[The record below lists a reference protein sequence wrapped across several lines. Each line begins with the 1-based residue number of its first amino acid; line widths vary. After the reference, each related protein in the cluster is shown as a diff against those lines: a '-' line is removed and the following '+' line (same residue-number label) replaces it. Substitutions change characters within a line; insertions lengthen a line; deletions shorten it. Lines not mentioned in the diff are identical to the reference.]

1 MKSSYIDDKTLLRL
15 KKATNP
21 VRWLPLWLSV
31 ETGLRIGD
39 VVSLK
44 WENVSR
50 DLITFT
56 ASKTKKSGTARIS
69 RALFVALCATKT
81 SSPWCFP
88 SPKDSSKHIRRET
101 AWHRIKSACKRAGI
115 DAAGISP
122 HTMRK
127 VFAVELFKRAGMKAT
142 QEALQHDKASTTEIY
157 ALSDFSTGDNAA
169 LPLTRGDIPLIIEM
183 VVAALK
189 NRA

>member
-1 MKSSYIDDKTLLRL
+1 
-15 KKATNP
+15 
-21 VRWLPLWLSV
+21 
-31 ETGLRIGD
+31 
-39 VVSLK
+39 
-44 WENVSR
+44 
-50 DLITFT
+50 
-56 ASKTKKSGTARIS
+56 
-69 RALFVALCATKT
+69 
-81 SSPWCFP
+81 
-88 SPKDSSKHIRRET
+88 
-101 AWHRIKSACKRAGI
+101 
-115 DAAGISP
+115 
-122 HTMRK
+122 MRK

>member
-1 MKSSYIDDKTLLRL
+1 MKSSYIDDKTLKRL
-15 KKATNP
+15 KKASDA
-21 VRWLPLWLSV
+21 VRWLPLWVSI
-31 ETGLRIGD
+31 ETGLRVGD

-50 DLITFT
+50 DSISFV

-69 RALFVALCATKT
+69 RALFGALCATKRE
-81 SSPWCFP
+81 SDWCFP
-88 SPKDSSKHIRRET
+88 SPKDSNKHIRRET
-101 AWHRIKSACKRAGI
+101 VWYRIKSACKRAGI

-142 QEALQHDKASTTEIY
+142 QEALQHDKSSTTEIY

-183 VVAALK
+183 VISALK